1 VNIPLDKE
9 KRPNEGIIH
18 KRQHRKERK
27 MDRLCYHIDEWKW
40 RMLMNNE

>member
-27 MDRLCYHIDEWKW
+27 MDRLCHHTDEWK
-40 RMLMNNE
+40 